1 MPQVKIN
8 SASSSDIFLNL
19 CPYTDHLTKRGEGQY
34 RREKVIKVQS
44 WSRGPKS
51 QDIVEV

>member
-1 MPQVKIN
+1 MSQVKIN

-19 CPYTDHLTKRGEGQY
+19 CQWTDHLTKWEEGQY
-34 RREKVIKVQS
+34 RREEVIKVLR